1 MKDKIELGQ
10 LFENNF
16 DCYAD
21 VFPRHDV
28 IMAMTKDKFISVVES
43 EVKEALEAQRVE
55 IVKTLEEFHHDVKD
69 YNKVYASNIV
79 LRLNKI
85 LEALKGDKDA

>member
-1 MKDKIELGQ
+1 MKDKKELGQ

-21 VFPRHDV
+21 EE
-28 IMAMTKDKFISVVES
+28 MAMTKEVFIAAVES

-55 IVKTLEEFHHDVKD
+55 ILKFMDIKIEYLTICKAVEK
-69 YNKVYASNIV
+69 ASAIRA
-79 LRLNKI
+79 LRDEI
-85 LEALKGDKDA
+85 SEALKGDKDENRK